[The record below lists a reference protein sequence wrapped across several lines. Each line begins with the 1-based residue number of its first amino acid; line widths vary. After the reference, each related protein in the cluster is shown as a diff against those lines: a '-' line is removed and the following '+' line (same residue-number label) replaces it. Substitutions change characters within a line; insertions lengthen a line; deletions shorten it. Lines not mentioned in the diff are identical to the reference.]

1 MELMDSSQ
9 ILKFVAALAF
19 VLALMALL
27 ALIMRRVNHG
37 GSMMPLARRRLK
49 LVETLPID
57 PRRRLAIVRCDDREH
72 LLILGTNGETVVETN
87 LKAPQDMAQ
96 VISLEKTTEKSA

>member
-87 LKAPQDMAQ
+87 LKAPQDTAQ

>member
-1 MELMDSSQ
+1 MEIMDSAQ
-9 ILKFVAALAF
+9 FVKLAAALAF
-19 VLALMALL
+19 VLALMLML
-27 ALIMRRVNHG
+27 ALIMRRINHG
-37 GSMMPLARRRLK
+37 GSVMPMSRRRLK

-87 LKAPQDMAQ
+87 LKGSQDIPQVT
-96 VISLEKTTEKSA
+96 VIETPSEKSV